1 MLLIT
6 ELEGAYI
13 NSGAPDITF
22 KWKKNR
28 TPQPPPPTTTPRP
41 CVCYIPS
48 LLSTMHDPADV
59 FMSPSP

>member
-28 TPQPPPPTTTPRP
+28 TPPLPPPPPDLV
-41 CVCYIPS
+41 CVIF
-48 LLSTMHDPADV
+48 LL
-59 FMSPSP
+59 F